1 MLSKHVAVGG
11 TVAVGVAASLYGR
24 LCFSTRKEEV
34 QATSKFCFEHEA
46 SVWHEEVSFPESR
59 DYVLYKET
67 RWLGLPVKRN
77 EVGMF
82 RLKVAR
88 DDQAELA
95 LLYLKKWAGDMCK
108 PDDADIEAAKILVDK
123 LKTVAKANNI
133 KTIRAGIPL
142 GQEGLYEA
150 CGFKRDAGHLR
161 FVLHDA

>member
-67 RWLGLPVKRN
+67 RLLGLPVKRN

>member
-1 MLSKHVAVGG
+1 MLSKHVAVVG
-11 TVAVGVAASLYGR
+11 TVAVGVAGCLYG
-24 LCFSTRKEEV
+24 

-59 DYVLYKET
+59 DYVLYQET
-67 RWLGLPVKRN
+67 RWLGLVVARN

-95 LLYLKKWAGDMCK
+95 LLYLKKWAGDMCS
-108 PDDADIEAAKILVDK
+108 PDDADIEAARILVDK

-142 GQEGLYEA
+142 GQESMYEA